1 MNEGVAAVRGS
12 AGVEKMGADTL
23 AAEYQKFRIKAGGAS
38 EGAGV
43 GQRSQ
48 ESTVSAGLDGSCT
61 WAVNSLN
68 TRINKVSTVKM
79 REYTGEALLCKG
91 KTGGKHP
98 NYTHTLTLVDLLQ
111 PAIPSSM
118 RVRQMEAECVPV
130 RVDIEDVMSLEGC
143 RDDLVAQ
150 RLVVANVLLM
160 HC

>member
-1 MNEGVAAVRGS
+1 MLGA
-12 AGVEKMGADTL
+12 AGVKKVGADTL

-38 EGAGV
+38 DGAVG

-48 ESTVSAGLDGSCT
+48 EPTVSAGMDGSCT

-79 REYTGEALLCKG
+79 REYTDEALFCTG
-91 KTGGKHP
+91 ETGGKHP
-98 NYTHTLTLVDLLQ
+98 KHHNTLTLVDLLQ

-118 RVRQMEAECVPV
+118 RVRQMEAECVSV
-130 RVDIEDVMSLEGC
+130 RVDIEDVMSFEGC

-150 RLVVANVLLM
+150 RLVVANVLLV
-160 HC
+160 CC